1 MHETWDKVTYEID
14 VGTASL
20 PVCLKH
26 GIGFNGWKVTDKRS
40 MGTLVYWGW
49 FLLNKNS
56 GTTYILG
63 EK

>member
-1 MHETWDKVTYEID
+1 MKNAKHVSLSLSLSLYLAVLNVEYELT
-14 VGTASL
+14 GE
-20 PVCLKH
+20 
-26 GIGFNGWKVTDKRS
+26 KVTDKRS